1 MTLVSPCPP
10 IDAVRQAADAAWTAT
25 LAERPGL
32 APAVELQR
40 RLVGRQ
46 IDLLAAFSEGGVP
59 NLSLP
64 ARYVAAKLARGVAA
78 LAGEPVP
85 LPIPVLTFAMR
96 DACDALGTT
105 SLAGEARQ
113 VADALAARTLDA
125 TALVGAVFAR
135 DQRSARLMAR
145 GAGVAYELVW
155 LVADNALAPFA
166 HLMMRRV
173 PGADTWSGWT
183 GGGRCPACFTWPV
196 GAEALGG
203 SHVLRCAF
211 CAGAWAVE
219 PDRCP
224 YCGTD
229 DERWTAVAPD
239 PDRPGRRVMICE
251 ACHGYLKVRDVAALD
266 PFPLPTI
273 MDLATFDLDQIA
285 MDRGCRKPAL

>member
-1 MTLVSPCPP
+1 M
-10 IDAVRQAADAAWTAT
+10 
-25 LAERPGL
+25 
-32 APAVELQR
+32 
-40 RLVGRQ
+40 GRQ
-46 IDLLAAFSEGGVP
+46 IDLLTVFLEGGVP

-64 ARYVAAKLARGVAA
+64 ARYVAAKLTRGVAA

-85 LPIPVLTFAMR
+85 LPIPVLTLAMR

-105 SLAGEARQ
+105 SLAAEARA
-113 VADALAARTLDA
+113 VADAITAQTLDA
-125 TALVGAVFAR
+125 TALAGAVFAR

-145 GAGVAYELVW
+145 AAGIAHELLW
-155 LVADNALAPFA
+155 LVADNAIAPFA

-173 PGADTWSGWT
+173 PGADTWPGWT

-211 CAGAWAVE
+211 CAAAWSVAV
-219 PDRCP
+219 DRCA
-224 YCGTD
+224 YCGVD

-239 PDRPGRRVMICE
+239 PARPGRRVMICG
-251 ACHGYLKVRDVAALD
+251 ACHGYVKVRDVTAPE

-273 MDLATFDLDQIA
+273 MDLATFDLDQMA
-285 MDRGCRKPAL
+285 MERGCRKPAL